1 MGKRKLPIERIDEK
15 RRRTVIK
22 NKRRNG
28 LIKKAVELS
37 MLCDQ
42 KIYLVLYDP
51 EYERLIQYVSHADF
65 DMQTI
70 YDKIQN
76 LKNLKTKLSLR
87 TFTNEDFYK
96 STGDIKLP
104 TANTCSEHDSK
115 FDVDNTETVMSPRM

>member
-42 KIYLVLYDP
+42 KIYLVLYD
-51 EYERLIQYVSHADF
+51 Q
-65 DMQTI
+65 
-70 YDKIQN
+70 
-76 LKNLKTKLSLR
+76 
-87 TFTNEDFYK
+87 
-96 STGDIKLP
+96 
-104 TANTCSEHDSK
+104 
-115 FDVDNTETVMSPRM
+115 